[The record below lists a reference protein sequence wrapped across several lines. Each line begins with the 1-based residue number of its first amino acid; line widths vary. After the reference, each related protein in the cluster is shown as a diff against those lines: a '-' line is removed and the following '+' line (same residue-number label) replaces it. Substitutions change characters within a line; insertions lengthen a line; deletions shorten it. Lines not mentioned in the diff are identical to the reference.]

1 MIPDQLQQ
9 SDILGMDLDVQVNCV
24 NEAAHKMT
32 ATKMQPTDQ
41 TLRGYNKK
49 ISRMLQP

>member
-1 MIPDQLQQ
+1 MAAALVEGGA
-9 SDILGMDLDVQVNCV
+9 SL

-41 TLRGYNKK
+41 TLRGFKKK
-49 ISRMLQP
+49 ISRMLQLETK

>member
-1 MIPDQLQQ
+1 MAALVEGGA
-9 SDILGMDLDVQVNCV
+9 SL

-41 TLRGYNKK
+41 TTMLCKVMCGNKVK
-49 ISRMLQP
+49 MSKTL

>member
-1 MIPDQLQQ
+1 MAAALVEGGA
-9 SDILGMDLDVQVNCV
+9 SL

-41 TLRGYNKK
+41 TNMHGHKKK
-49 ISRMLQP
+49 ISRMLQLETK